1 MDLNPSFEQELHH
14 IRTGRAQQQQQH
26 DPEYG
31 YHVQQPQAQ
40 QHYSSLSD
48 SNFGIYQIP
57 AITIGQR
64 LAAAISYSF
73 GWATGFVF
81 FLFAEKRNRFVR
93 FHALQ
98 SFLFFGSIS
107 VLGFAVGSFIDFA
120 TSFNNDFYIGFAIIV
135 PIVIAWIVL
144 ILLILMAIAGW
155 FIGIMNALRGRY
167 YKMPFVGDFVE
178 RYTNKQEMP
187 K

>member
-31 YHVQQPQAQ
+31 YHAQQPQAQ
-40 QHYSSLSD
+40 PHYSSLSD
-48 SNFGIYQIP
+48 SNFGMHYTP
-57 AITIGQR
+57 AVSIGQR

-98 SFLFFGSIS
+98 SLLFFGSIS
-107 VLGFAVGSFIDFA
+107 IVGFAVGTFINFA
-120 TSFNNDFYIGFAIIV
+120 TSFNNDHSIGFIMFI
-135 PIVIAWIVL
+135 PLVIAWIVFT
-144 ILLILMAIAGW
+144 LLILMAIAGW
-155 FIGIMNALRGRY
+155 FMGVINAIRGRY

-178 RYTNKQEMP
+178 RYMNKQAIP